1 MAEFGDSGSMMNLY
15 AGSEAQPSPSKMND
29 GQSQGESD
37 LPVAIKTE
45 PVRRSSRVA
54 AIASSSAVKREKS
67 VGLPSGI
74 QSEQGQQSAAIAAVS
89 AASAVSAVS
98 SVPAVSSS
106 AIPPAT
112 RRTPLPTS
120 RPAVAMRQV
129 APLPA
134 GPAAGPAC
142 LAATPQAATLPAAGT
157 ASRLTAVS
165 QPSAVPTTHLPA
177 VSPATLPTTRPTA
190 VAPAT
195 LPTAVAP
202 AAAAA
207 GFASAAA
214 SAAVDLPVLPT
225 TNRTS
230 RVKQEPTAST
240 SFPATPRGRTA
251 GRTSPPQIIEL
262 FSSDDS
268 SGIAISSGKATINSS
283 SPPPAA
289 ALEKEN
295 LEMMDILDHRGDLIV
310 QIPSRTPLGTPSR
323 FRVCSRTLY
332 RASAFLEREYNRDE
346 SPARFLS
353 RQNDK
358 SGKTAIKKIV
368 LPNDVDPKAFGVVL
382 RIIHGKLTEINMHL
396 RDLAL
401 FNEVLALTHKL
412 KMDNCLIPIAA
423 KWLKRVYDNDATRF
437 DELGPQLWITH
448 QLGRTRL
455 LKQTIL
461 AIVVGGRVNPDGE
474 LLGFGAADE
483 QPFVTLGSLR
493 NVPELICKFLS
504 PFSLPFSPSYPL
516 FISKQI

>member
-1 MAEFGDSGSMMNLY
+1 MMNLY
-15 AGSEAQPSPSKMND
+15 AGSEAQPSPPKMND

-67 VGLPSGI
+67 VGSPSGI
-74 QSEQGQQSAAIAAVS
+74 QGEQTHQSAAIAAVAAVSATS
-89 AASAVSAVS
+89 AASAV
-98 SVPAVSSS
+98 PAVSAS

-112 RRTPLPTS
+112 RRTPLPTARRTPLPTA

-134 GPAAGPAC
+134 GPAAGPATG
-142 LAATPQAATLPAAGT
+142 LAATRQAATLPAAGT
-157 ASRLTAVS
+157 ASRLTAVP
-165 QPSAVPTTHLPA
+165 QPSAVPTTRLSA

-190 VAPAT
+190 VAPAAT
-195 LPTAVAP
+195 
-202 AAAAA
+202 AA

-225 TNRTS
+225 TNRAS

-268 SGIAISSGKATINSS
+268 SGLAISSGKATINSS
-283 SPPPAA
+283 SPPPPAA
-289 ALEKEN
+289 AATALEKEN

-310 QIPSRTPLGTPSR
+310 QIPSKTPLGTPSR

-358 SGKTAIKKIV
+358 SGKAAIKKIV

-461 AIVVGGRVNPDGE
+461 AVVVGGRVNPDGE

-504 PFSLPFSPSYPL
+504 FYFILFYFYIHF
-516 FISKQI
+516 FISK